1 MRISVPVNH
10 NIYEEAPIRESDLG
24 EAFAVKRA
32 SDKKHLQ
39 QLFSSVY
46 ELKLGAEQLKQIRIY
61 NFKRRRFIVP
71 DEDRLI
77 LKLYSKEKL
86 EQEKEYIVQTGL
98 YAGVLF
104 YKGCKINITTKYGDA
119 FLKRMLNFVNDI
131 YVDNEQIKAKK
142 DNAENQ
148 FLFIIAYLFI
158 QALEKAAVLGLPQQY
173 NKHQERSHK
182 VRGSI
187 DFNDYLKRDIPFQG
201 KLTSTFRERMYVQEI
216 VDVLYLALRKLE
228 RLFGKEIHSRL
239 LGLNQLLKQNH
250 SGQFACYA
258 TIQKAKAHQ
267 SINNPMYNGFKKVL
281 EYAEIILLDKDL
293 MPDNDKQQLSTT
305 GYLFDIAELY
315 ELYLENLLSRNFSEW
330 SVSGQ
335 EELRIYQ
342 QQFYNRSMFPDLVMK
357 HRTSGKVVVFDAKF
371 KKMDMRNADIDRSD
385 LHQIHSYSGYYRNNL
400 VASGL
405 IYPLSKEINTENAYS
420 KSIYG
425 NNINDIAFIID
436 GIFVKDEHTIKDVIN
451 NEQAFIIRIKKIIG
465 GSELND
471 SMINEEIGDVVE

>member
-10 NIYEEAPIRESDLG
+10 NFYEEAPIRESALG
-24 EAFAVKRA
+24 EAFAVKKA
-32 SDKKHLQ
+32 GDKKHLQ

-46 ELKLGAEQLKQIRIY
+46 ELKLGAEQLKQIRIF
-61 NFKRRRFIVP
+61 NFKRRRFFVP

-104 YKGCKINITTKYGDA
+104 YKGCKINITTKYGDT

-131 YVDNEQIKAKK
+131 YVDNEQVKAKK
-142 DNAENQ
+142 DEAENQ

-173 NKHQERSHK
+173 NKHQVRSHK

-187 DFNDYLKRDIPFQG
+187 DFNDYLKRDIPFKG

-239 LGLNQLLKQNH
+239 LGLNQLLKQNY
-250 SGQFACYA
+250 SGQFASYA

-267 SINNPMYNGFKKVL
+267 SINNPMYSGFKKVL

-293 MPDNDKQQLSTT
+293 MPDNDKQQLATT

-315 ELYLENLLSRNFSEW
+315 ELYLEKLLSRNFSEW

-335 EELRIYQ
+335 EEVRIYQ
-342 QQFYNRSMFPDLVMK
+342 QQFYNRPMFPDLVMK
-357 HRTSGKVVVFDAKF
+357 HRTSGNVVVFDAKF
-371 KKMDMRNADIDRSD
+371 KKMEMLNGDVDRAD
-385 LHQIHSYSGYYRNNL
+385 LHQIHSYSGHYRNNL
-400 VASGL
+400 IASGL
-405 IYPLSKEINTENAYS
+405 IYPLSKEINTEKAHS

-425 NNINDIAFIID
+425 NDENEINFFVD
-436 GIFVKDEHTIKDVIN
+436 GVYV
-451 NEQAFIIRIKKIIG
+451 NENQTMK
-465 GSELND
+465 ELI
-471 SMINEEIGDVVE
+471 INEEAFVSRIASVINKNL

>member
-10 NIYEEAPIRESDLG
+10 NYYEEAPIRESALG
-24 EAFAVKRA
+24 EAFAVKKA
-32 SDKKHLQ
+32 GDKKHLQ
-39 QLFSSVY
+39 QMFSSVY
-46 ELKLGAEQLKQIRIY
+46 ELKLGAEQLKQIRIF
-61 NFKRRRFIVP
+61 NFKRRRFFEP
-71 DEDRLI
+71 DEERLI

-131 YVDNEQIKAKK
+131 YVDNEQVKAKE
-142 DNAENQ
+142 DETENQ

-158 QALEKAAVLGLPQQY
+158 QSLEKAAVLGLPQQY
-173 NKHQERSHK
+173 KKHQERSHK

-187 DFNDYLKRDIPFQG
+187 EFNDYLKRDIPFQG
-201 KLTSTFRERMYVQEI
+201 KLSSTFRERMYVQEI

-228 RLFGKEIHSRL
+228 RIFGKEIHSRL
-239 LGLNQLLKQNH
+239 LGLNQLLKQNY
-250 SGQFACYA
+250 SGQFASYA

-293 MPDNDKQQLSTT
+293 MPDNDKQQLATT

-315 ELYLENLLSRNFSEW
+315 ELYLEKLLSRNFPEW

-342 QQFYNRSMFPDLVMK
+342 QQFFSRSMFPDLVMK

-371 KKMDMRNADIDRSD
+371 KKMDMQNGDVDRAD

-400 VASGL
+400 IASGL
-405 IYPLSKEINTENAYS
+405 IYPLSKEISTEKAYS

-425 NNINDIAFIID
+425 NDENEINFIVD
-436 GIFVKDEHTIKDVIN
+436 GIFVSESQSMKELIKKEDAFVNRIALVIN
-451 NEQAFIIRIKKIIG
+451 RN
-465 GSELND
+465 
-471 SMINEEIGDVVE
+471 

>member
-10 NIYEEAPIRESDLG
+10 NFYEEAPIRESALG
-24 EAFAVKRA
+24 DAFAVKKA
-32 SDKKHLQ
+32 GVKHLQ

-46 ELKLGAEQLKQIRIY
+46 ELKLGAEQLKQIRIF
-61 NFKRRRFIVP
+61 NFKRRRFFEP
-71 DEDRLI
+71 DEGRLI

-142 DNAENQ
+142 DETENQ

-158 QALEKAAVLGLPQQY
+158 QSLEKAALLGLPQHYQ
-173 NKHQERSHK
+173 KHQERSHK
-182 VRGSI
+182 VRGTI
-187 DFNDYLKRDIPFQG
+187 DLNDFIKRDIPFQG

-216 VDVLYLALRKLE
+216 VDVLYLGLRKLE
-228 RLFGKEIHSRL
+228 RVFGKEIHSRL
-239 LGLNQLLKQNH
+239 LGLSQLLKQQY
-250 SGQFACYA
+250 SGRFASYE

-267 SINNPMYNGFKKVL
+267 AINNPMYSGFKKIL

-293 MPDNDKQQLSTT
+293 MPDNDKQQIATT
-305 GYLFDIAELY
+305 GFLFDIAELY
-315 ELYLENLLSRNFSEW
+315 ELYLEQILSRNFPDW
-330 SVSGQ
+330 VVSGQ
-335 EELRIYQ
+335 EELPMYQ
-342 QQFYNRSMFPDLVMK
+342 QQFYIRSMFPDIVMK
-357 HRTSGKVVVFDAKF
+357 HRASGKVVIFDAKF
-371 KKMDMRNADIDRSD
+371 KKMEMQNKDVDVAD
-385 LHQIHSYSGYYRNNL
+385 LHQIHSYSGYYRDRL

-405 IYPLSKEINTENAYS
+405 IYPLSKEINTDKAHS

-425 NNINDIAFIID
+425 NDENEVKIIID
-436 GIFVKDEHTIKDVIN
+436 GIYVSENHSMQELIN
-451 NEQAFIIRIKKIIG
+451 NEEAFVGRLSSIINKQ
-465 GSELND
+465 
-471 SMINEEIGDVVE
+471 